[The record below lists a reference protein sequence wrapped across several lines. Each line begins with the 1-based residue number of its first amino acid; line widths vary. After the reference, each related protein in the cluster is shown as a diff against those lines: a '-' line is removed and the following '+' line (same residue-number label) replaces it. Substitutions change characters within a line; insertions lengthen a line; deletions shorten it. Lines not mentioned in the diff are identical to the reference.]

1 MVTIKNIWIERG
13 IGGGGGW
20 SPTYIPTGHQL
31 EVEPWIRGYRLKFG
45 QVTTMEENEF
55 DNLAMD
61 IAGYIRHRIL
71 EVKRDKPVE
80 QQPQIE
86 EAAPKI
92 VDPEATRKEVVKTK
106 KTKTKETP

>member
-1 MVTIKNIWIERG
+1 
-13 IGGGGGW
+13 
-20 SPTYIPTGHQL
+20 
-31 EVEPWIRGYRLKFG
+31 
-45 QVTTMEENEF
+45 MEENEF

-80 QQPQIE
+80 QQAQIE